1 MSTPAQLAARLRA
14 EADDGSLESFC
25 LDTGIDLLVL
35 FGSAHVDAT
44 NANDVDLAYSVD
56 FSRAKAECPNVLDVA
71 TAFYSRYGDGIDLMC
86 LDTADTVAQHEA
98 LQKCEL
104 LVDPSNSKY
113 GTLQMMAAREYIN
126 TAYRREFELRSL
138 MS

>member
-56 FSRAKAECPNVLDVA
+56 FSRAKAERPNVLDVA
-71 TAFYSRYGDGIDLMC
+71 TAFYARFGDGIDLMC
-86 LDTADTVAQHEA
+86 LDTADTVAQNEA

-104 LVDPSNSKY
+104 LVDLSNFKY